1 MFIVKAQQD
10 VLVVPINKEIVIEIP
25 LEECTTIKYSSYT
38 MLGMLE
44 RLQNKQVRKNLL
56 IIT

>member
-25 LEECTTIKYSSYT
+25 LEECTTIKYSSHT

-44 RLQNKQVRKNLL
+44 ILQNKQVRKNLL